1 MKLIW
6 KEHKRTCERVEQAG
20 SAVDALTEDLRE
32 LSVETEG
39 QTRWW
44 LKLQEQQKL
53 IAEYMDVVSLCR
65 MDAAMTGRAERR
77 EWQKALKNLESV
89 ALNKWPHYSSANKF
103 KGLKWCQL
111 RRIMLQG
118 FQLERV
124 VYQGVPQPRKL
135 HFVALC
141 MLGNSNIATLMAK
154 TGSIPGGVESKD
166 KGGDT
171 PLILAS
177 GFGLKEVVAALIE
190 AGADINVQG
199 NMGYSSLHGEPEW
212 SP

>member
-65 MDAAMTGRAERR
+65 MDATMTGKAERR

-89 ALNKWPHYSSANKF
+89 SLNKWPHYPSANKF

-118 FQLERV
+118 FQLEKV
-124 VYQGVPQPRKL
+124 VYRGVPQPREL

-141 MLGNSNIATLMAK
+141 MLGNSNIATLMVK

-166 KGGDT
+166 KGCDT
-171 PLILAS
+171 PLIIAS
-177 GFGLKEVVAALIE
+177 LF
-190 AGADINVQG
+190 
-199 NMGYSSLHGEPEW
+199 
-212 SP
+212 

>member
-1 MKLIW
+1 MNSKPCEWCDKDTTTRCSQCREIHLCSKACMKLIW
-6 KEHKRTCERVEQAG
+6 KEHKRTCERAKQAG

-89 ALNKWPHYSSANKF
+89 ALNKWSGHYSPTNKF

-124 VYQGVPQPRKL
+124 VYQGVPQPREE
-135 HFVALC
+135 HFGVMC
-141 MLGNSNIATLMAK
+141 ELGNSNIATLR
-154 TGSIPGGVESKD
+154 
-166 KGGDT
+166 
-171 PLILAS
+171 
-177 GFGLKEVVAALIE
+177 
-190 AGADINVQG
+190 
-199 NMGYSSLHGEPEW
+199 
-212 SP
+212 

>member
-20 SAVDALTEDLRE
+20 SAVDALTQDLRE

-44 LKLQEQQKL
+44 LKLREQQKL

-77 EWQKALKNLESV
+77 EWQRALKNLGSV

-103 KGLKWCQL
+103 KGLRWCQL

-118 FQLERV
+118 FQLEKV
-124 VYQGVPQPRKL
+124 VHTG
-135 HFVALC
+135 ASESLC
-141 MLGNSNIATLMAK
+141 
-154 TGSIPGGVESKD
+154 
-166 KGGDT
+166 
-171 PLILAS
+171 
-177 GFGLKEVVAALIE
+177 
-190 AGADINVQG
+190 
-199 NMGYSSLHGEPEW
+199 
-212 SP
+212 SPMHAW

>member
-1 MKLIW
+1 MNSKPCEWCDKDTTTRCSQCREIHLCSKACMKLIW

-20 SAVDALTEDLRE
+20 SAVDALMEDLRE

-89 ALNKWPHYSSANKF
+89 SLNKWPHYSSANKF

-118 FQLERV
+118 FQLEKV
-124 VYQGVPQPRKL
+124 VYRGVPQPREL
-135 HFVALC
+135 HFGHSRIVQLL
-141 MLGNSNIATLMAK
+141 LGRGATA
-154 TGSIPGGVESKD
+154 
-166 KGGDT
+166 
-171 PLILAS
+171 
-177 GFGLKEVVAALIE
+177 
-190 AGADINVQG
+190 
-199 NMGYSSLHGEPEW
+199 
-212 SP
+212 